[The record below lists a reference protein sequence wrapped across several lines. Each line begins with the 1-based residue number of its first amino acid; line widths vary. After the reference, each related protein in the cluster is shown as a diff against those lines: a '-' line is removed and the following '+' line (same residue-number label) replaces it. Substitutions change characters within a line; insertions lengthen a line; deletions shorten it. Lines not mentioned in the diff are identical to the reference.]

1 MQDTIITM
9 PATEIDNCP
18 ECKTRVADAAL
29 LWHTERL
36 EIMDFYCL
44 DCATDSGHP
53 WVPIVA
59 Q

>member
-1 MQDTIITM
+1 M
-9 PATEIDNCP
+9 PATEMDNCP

-36 EIMDFYCL
+36 EIMDLYCR